1 MKKKAGIP
9 VLIALLCCLTLNAEV
24 IETFNYNTG
33 TLSGTATGTGLTGSW
48 TAKNNVMQIISGS
61 LSGVTGYTF
70 TPTGNRLSYAA
81 STWGSATVGL
91 ASGNTI
97 DFGSD
102 STTYFSFLADFGD
115 ASGVFQLSFL
125 DGTTSI
131 GQVTDGNGSVLTVQ
145 LGGRW
150 DTDTGSSFPANTTFL
165 VVGKIETAANDS
177 LGDTISASLFTD
189 VSGGEPVEWD
199 AVRSSV
205 ITSGTVVDQLQI
217 YGSGNDGTVNYQ
229 FDELRMGSTF
239 ESVVPEPATMS
250 LLASFGLLLMLFQRR
265 RSR

>member
-1 MKKKAGIP
+1 MKKTIGIP
-9 VLIALLCCLTLNAEV
+9 LFIALLCSMTLNAGV
-24 IETFNYNTG
+24 IETFNYDTG
-33 TLSGTATGTGLTGSW
+33 TLSGTATGTGLTGDW
-48 TAKNNVMQIISGS
+48 TAQNSVMQIISGS

-91 ASGNTI
+91 ATGNTI

-115 ASGVFQLSFL
+115 ASDVFQLGFF

-131 GQVTDGNGSVLTVQ
+131 GQVSDPTGDKLTVQ

-150 DTDTGSSFPANTTFL
+150 DTASGSSFPANTTFL
-165 VVGKIETAANDS
+165 VVGKIETVANDS
-177 LGDTISASLFTD
+177 LNDKISASFFTD
-189 VSGGEPVEWD
+189 VSGGEPVAWD
-199 AVRSSV
+199 AVRNSV